1 MTGHLP
7 LGPRLHILICPVYRD
22 NGTKEAVIKFTTD
35 SAAST
40 ACLLNNALVDGSNI
54 RVEMFPSEEE
64 RPGREGTPASQK
76 SAAGATNDSFT
87 SIFSG
92 LASSSR
98 SLVSSMAGKV
108 KELDQQ
114 YGVSE
119 TIVAGASTAW
129 SESKR
134 LASDIDNKY
143 HVKDT
148 VSSAVQSTK
157 EKVMGVGK
165 AGSPQP
171 AAAGATGGSPK
182 GTPPSSP
189 RPGSPSKF

>member
-1 MTGHLP
+1 MATHTYLYSFCG
-7 LGPRLHILICPVYRD
+7 RD
-22 NGTKEAVIKFTTD
+22 NGSKEAVIKFTTD

-54 RVEMFPSEEE
+54 RVEMFPLEEE
-64 RPGREGTPASQK
+64 RSGMQGTPASQK
-76 SAAGATNDSFT
+76 SAAATTNDSFT

-98 SLVSSMAGKV
+98 SFVSSVTSKV

-129 SESKR
+129 SESKK
-134 LASDIDNKY
+134 LASDIDTKY

-148 VSSAVQSTK
+148 VNSAVQSTK
-157 EKVMGVGK
+157 EKVLGIGK
-165 AGSPQP
+165 TGSPQP
-171 AAAGATGGSPK
+171 SATGSVGESPK

-189 RPGSPSKF
+189 RPGSPNKF

>member
-1 MTGHLP
+1 MPGDGTSAYHSP
-7 LGPRLHILICPVYRD
+7 ARIARRD

-54 RVEMFPSEEE
+54 RVEMFPLEEE
-64 RPGREGTPASQK
+64 QQPGRGGTPASQK
-76 SAAGATNDSFT
+76 SAAGTTNDSFT
-87 SIFSG
+87 SVLSG

-98 SLVSSMAGKV
+98 SLVSSVASRV

-134 LASDIDNKY
+134 LASDLDSKY
-143 HVKDT
+143 HVKET
-148 VSSAVQSTK
+148 VNSAVQTTK
-157 EKVMGVGK
+157 ERVMGLGK
-165 AGSPQP
+165 TGSPQP
-171 AAAGATGGSPK
+171 AAAGSTGGSPR
-182 GTPPSSP
+182 GTPPTSP
-189 RPGSPSKF
+189 RPGSPNKL